1 MPRIC
6 YTCAKE
12 PHLKKLILLD
22 GSLGQCTI
30 CEENAKSCNV
40 EENRFF
46 QLCKALVRLHYS
58 EWDYNTHWGGD
69 HYESLFLRNDNIFFN
84 VNRAVNEDALDEA
97 IQGIVAG
104 SVYEEYDKGISVF
117 SGYHE
122 GHPAGILQAI
132 KTYRTHELTSLT
144 EALRKK
150 NYFFVEP
157 ELLKILRPYIGKT
170 DKALTQGY
178 EFYRA
183 RIGFK
188 EQKSEF
194 LSPFRG
200 QKHFSPFQDSEIG
213 APPPTKSIGGRL
225 NRAGVSFL
233 YAATNISTAIAEIRP
248 HPGDHISIGKFSL
261 TKNAK
266 LFDLSESQFLNYF
279 ETDEKLD
286 DYLHLNTII
295 QFIHQTIT
303 PTERDHFTITQ
314 LIADCIRQFEYD
326 GIMFN
331 STVGDGVN
339 IVLFD
344 SSIAQ
349 YKEDDKC
356 VIEVTTVKYDYINK
370 ELISSDGTYYEDIQK
385 KLIASKFN
393 LQFSRDNTKT

>member
-6 YTCAKE
+6 HTCAKE
-12 PHLKKLILLD
+12 PHLKKLILLE

-30 CEENAKSCNV
+30 CEENANSCDV

-69 HYESLFLRNDNIFFN
+69 GYESLFYRNDSIFIN
-84 VNRAVNEDALDEA
+84 VNRAVSDDALDEA
-97 IQGIVAG
+97 IQGIVTG
-104 SVYEEYDKGISVF
+104 PVYEEYDKGVSVF
-117 SGYHE
+117 AGYYE
-122 GHPAGILQAI
+122 GLPAGVLRAI
-132 KTYRTHELTSLT
+132 KTDCTRELTSLA
-144 EALRKK
+144 EALRKM
-150 NYFFVEP
+150 NYFCVEP
-157 ELLKILRPYIGKT
+157 ELLKILSPYIGKT
-170 DKALTQGY
+170 DKTLTKGY

-183 RIGFK
+183 RIGIK
-188 EQKSEF
+188 EQKSVF
-194 LSPFRG
+194 LSPFQG
-200 QKHFSPFQDSEIG
+200 QRHFSPFQDSEIG
-213 APPPTKSIGGRL
+213 APPPTKSNGGRL

-233 YAATNISTAIAEIRP
+233 YAATNIYTAIAEVRP
-248 HPGDHISIGKFSL
+248 HPGDHISIGKFIL

-295 QFIHQTIT
+295 QFIHQTVT
-303 PTERDHFTITQ
+303 PTDRDHFTITQ

-349 YKEDDKC
+349 YNGDDKC
-356 VIEVTTVKYDYINK
+356 VIEVTAVTYEHITK
-370 ELISSDGTYYEDIQK
+370 ELISSEETYYEDIK
-385 KLIASKFN
+385 KQIDSN
-393 LQFSRDNTKT
+393 